1 MLDSIHIGVTGLLGY
16 QQGLRVIA
24 NNTANLNTPGY
35 KSSTLQ
41 FTDLF
46 YANARSTPASAAQL
60 GYGVATAGTHI
71 DFSAGDLRQ
80 TGNDL
85 DLALDGEGMFTL
97 RDDQGQVRYTRAGE
111 FQFDAAGVLVDRN
124 DRSKVLGVDASGA
137 LAPVSLQGLQVAA
150 GQATGVAR
158 FTGNLSNTSTTD
170 PSVGAIKVF
179 DARGGEHVLTLHLT
193 SNDAAKP
200 GSWKLELVDGTQS
213 IGTGELDFTD
223 GRPTADTSKAS
234 FAYTPVGGASQQI
247 VLDFSADVTS
257 FASGDLSTLAMTSQ
271 DGYAPGTLT
280 KTAFDAAGTLVLTY
294 SNGQTAKGVRLALAR
309 FSTPDAVEELGGGE
323 FGETRGLHWQGGTA
337 GAAGFGSVRSGML
350 EMSNVDLSREFSD
363 LVVMQRGYQAAS
375 QVVSTANDM
384 LQELFGIK
392 QK

>member
-46 YANARSTPASAAQL
+46 YANAGSTPAGGAQL
-60 GYGVATAGTHI
+60 GYGLGTTGTRI
-71 DFSAGDLRQ
+71 DFAPGDLRQ

-85 DLALDGEGMFTL
+85 DLALEGEGMFTL
-97 RDDQGQVRYTRAGE
+97 RDAQGQTRYTRAGE

-124 DRSKVLGVDASGA
+124 DSSKVMAMDASGK
-137 LAPVSLQGLQVAA
+137 LAELSLQGLHVGAAHATSVAH
-150 GQATGVAR
+150 
-158 FTGNLSNTSTTD
+158 FTGNLSSTTTD
-170 PSVGAIKVF
+170 QTVGAIKVF
-179 DARGGEHVLTLHLT
+179 DARGGEHELTLHLT
-193 SNDAAKP
+193 SNDAVKP
-200 GSWKLELVDGTQS
+200 GSWTLELLDGAQS
-213 IGTGELDFTD
+213 IGTSEIDFTD
-223 GRPTADTSKAS
+223 GHPTADTSKPS
-234 FAYTPVGGASQQI
+234 FTYTPAGGAPQQI
-247 VLDFSADVTS
+247 VLDFSADVTT

-280 KTAFDAAGTLVLTY
+280 KTAFDATGTLVLTY
-294 SNGQTAKGVRLALAR
+294 SNGQTSKGPRLALAR
-309 FSTPDAVEELGGGE
+309 FTTPDAVEELGGSE
-323 FGETRGLHWQGGTA
+323 FGEAHGLHWQA
-337 GAAGFGSVRSGML
+337 GMAGSAGFGSVRSGML

-363 LVVMQRGYQAAS
+363 LVIMQRGFQAAS